1 MTLFTSATSGTG
13 SADGLLRFRRFLI
26 LAIGAGSG
34 SFFVRR
40 FSVGMSRRLAG
51 SLCHLQTII
60 TVQTVITMIDNEVG
74 TRVTSQLGPGELRP
88 LFFNQKI
95 WKKKV
100 ENKAAFLES
109 MTTFLSRS
117 ANGLKR

>member
-1 MTLFTSATSGTG
+1 V
-13 SADGLLRFRRFLI
+13 
-26 LAIGAGSG
+26 LAPG

-40 FSVGMSRRLAG
+40 FSVGMSRRLVG

-60 TVQTVITMIDNEVG
+60 TVQKVITMIDNEVG
-74 TRVTSQLGPGELRP
+74 TKVKSQLGLGEFGP
-88 LFFNQKI
+88 LFFNQQI
-95 WKKKV
+95 WKRRF